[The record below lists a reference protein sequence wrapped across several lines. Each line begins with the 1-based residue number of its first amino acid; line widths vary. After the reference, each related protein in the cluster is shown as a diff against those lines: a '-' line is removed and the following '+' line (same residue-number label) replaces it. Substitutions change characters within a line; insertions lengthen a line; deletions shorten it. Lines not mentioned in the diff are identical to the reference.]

1 MPNISAVA
9 RRCMN
14 GMSEMLQI
22 LNHLPARLLEVG
34 AAQLHEVL
42 SGPTLIHLPGRRT
55 EPLFVSVLLHGN
67 EDTGWYAV
75 QSLLRKYHDRELP
88 RALSV
93 FIGNVAAGRVGVRF
107 LEGQPDYNRIWEDIP
122 GVGDTPERGMMRR
135 VVDEMRARKV
145 FASVDVHNN
154 SGINPYYA
162 CVCRLEH
169 RFFQL
174 ATLFSRTVVYFTR
187 PRGVQTA
194 AFSELCP
201 AVTVEC
207 GQAGQVHGVA
217 HAVEYLDACLN
228 LAEIPGHKVAPHD
241 IDLFHS
247 VVIVKVPED
256 ISFSFA
262 DSAVDIR
269 FVDGLDY
276 MNFRELPAG
285 TLLGWVIGKKKIH
298 LQVRDE
304 QGREVSEKYLTLEN
318 GEIRTTVPVMP
329 SMMTTNANAIRQD
342 CLCYFME
349 RHRGFYESAT

>member
-1 MPNISAVA
+1 
-9 RRCMN
+9 MN
-14 GMSEMLQI
+14 GMSEMLQV
-22 LNHLPARLLEVG
+22 LTQLPSRLLEVG
-34 AAQLHEVL
+34 VPRLHEVL

-75 QSLLRKYHDRELP
+75 QTLLRNYHDRELP
-88 RALSV
+88 RALSIFV
-93 FIGNVAAGRVGVRF
+93 GNVAAGREGVRF
-107 LEGQPDYNRIWEDIP
+107 LSGQPDYNRIWEDLP
-122 GVGDTPERGMMRR
+122 GLDGLPEREMMRR
-135 VVDEMRARKV
+135 IADEMHARKV

-154 SGINPYYA
+154 SGINPHYA
-162 CVCRLEH
+162 CVRRLEH

-174 ATLFSRTVVYFTR
+174 ATLFSRTVVFFTR

-207 GQAGQVHGVA
+207 GQAGQAHGVA
-217 HAVEYLDACLN
+217 HAADYLEACLN
-228 LAEIPGHKVAPHD
+228 LAAIPEHKVAAHD

-247 VVIVKVPED
+247 VAIVKVPD
-256 ISFSFA
+256 DVSFGFG
-262 DSAVDIR
+262 DEAVDIR

-285 TLLGWVIGKKKIH
+285 ALLGWVKGGNQAR

-304 QGREVSEKYLTLEN
+304 KGHEVSENYLTVEN
-318 GEIRTTVPVMP
+318 GEIRTAIPVMP
-329 SMMTTNANAIRQD
+329 SMMTTNTNAIRQD

-349 RHRGFYESAT
+349 RHRGFYETAA